1 MVSNCARPSRP
12 NETRFIARLPTFDRP
27 TFVEITLQNTQSRPG
42 NVHLRR
48 ARASIR
54 PGHRRKSFGKIQC
67 LVVGGASRHLQS
79 PSGRRGL
86 GYYLSGNASG
96 APRLPPAHLPKDYPH
111 RSKHAM
117 EQQYSR
123 TPIKPN
129 DSRRRKASVDAVH
142 TSVNGTD
149 GANDGS
155 DDNSGSDRDG
165 SDSADAR
172 SRGPASRPTRKV
184 RRVHTDSD
192 ENTKS
197 KKKRS
202 ALKPRLSKRLKQS
215 AKDQIPDDSDR
226 PDEPV
231 STRPKRSR
239 APPKN
244 YSLLLPN
251 SDDLNEES
259 DVAVAPEGLKKS
271 KIVILGTG
279 PPKKQQNGVR
289 EPDIKT
295 VRSSAS
301 PDSVV
306 EVRKS
311 PVSPDE
317 YQKGVRKSMRGK
329 KMADDHLTT
338 TRMGSDALRKK
349 MKTPKG
355 RKPRML
361 AHLDPSDVDTPSVPA
376 TASAKKGQKRKRS
389 EDRDD
394 NIRPAGRATTS
405 PAPDAESEQ
414 PEKKKRRKQKVR
426 HDLGFLPNGQPR
438 MRPNPS

>member
-1 MVSNCARPSRP
+1 M
-12 NETRFIARLPTFDRP
+12 
-27 TFVEITLQNTQSRPG
+27 
-42 NVHLRR
+42 
-48 ARASIR
+48 
-54 PGHRRKSFGKIQC
+54 
-67 LVVGGASRHLQS
+67 
-79 PSGRRGL
+79 
-86 GYYLSGNASG
+86 
-96 APRLPPAHLPKDYPH
+96 
-111 RSKHAM
+111 
-117 EQQYSR
+117 
-123 TPIKPN
+123 KPN

-142 TSVNGTD
+142 ASVNGTD

-155 DDNSGSDRDG
+155 DDDSGSDRDD

-197 KKKRS
+197 KKKPS

-215 AKDQIPDDSDR
+215 AKDQIPDGSDR

-289 EPDIKT
+289 DPEIKT

-311 PVSPDE
+311 PASPVE
-317 YQKGVRKSMRGK
+317 YQKVVRKSTRGK

-389 EDRDD
+389 EDRVD
-394 NIRPAGRATTS
+394 NIRPVGRVTTS
-405 PAPDAESEQ
+405 PVPDAESEQ

-438 MRPNPS
+438 MRRRRVSDSFSNTVSQIDQDLIYYSEPVMKWNLTSNHPRR

>member
-1 MVSNCARPSRP
+1 MSTSAAPVQASDLGIAANRSEKSNAWSW
-12 NETRFIARLPTFDRP
+12 EERLD
-27 TFVEITLQNTQSRPG
+27 I
-42 NVHLRR
+42 
-48 ARASIR
+48 
-54 PGHRRKSFGKIQC
+54 
-67 LVVGGASRHLQS
+67 
-79 PSGRRGL
+79 
-86 GYYLSGNASG
+86 Y
-96 APRLPPAHLPKDYPH
+96 
-111 RSKHAM
+111 
-117 EQQYSR
+117 
-123 TPIKPN
+123 
-129 DSRRRKASVDAVH
+129 SRRR
-142 TSVNGTD
+142 D
-149 GANDGS
+149 GEAWDTICPVMRPVLPDFRLLTYPRTTHIVPNTQW
-155 DDNSGSDRDG
+155 NSSIPDRDD
-165 SDSADAR
+165 SDSPDAR

-184 RRVHTDSD
+184 RRVPTDSD

-197 KKKRS
+197 KKKPS

-271 KIVILGTG
+271 RIVILGTG

-289 EPDIKT
+289 EPEIKT

-394 NIRPAGRATTS
+394 SIRPVGRVTTS
-405 PAPDAESEQ
+405 PVPDAESEQ

-438 MRPNPS
+438 MRRRRVSDSFSNTVSEFFKV